1 MSKSAYRP
9 QRRLRSEFLSLL
21 LTFAVPAALALLMYS
36 SLRELPTTCAAPEV
50 APTDSFGAFIFL
62 KPAQE
67 LAAIK
72 AIRSAWQPG
81 RAEVRA
87 HTVDLSA
94 LDLPESEPVSVLAL
108 KDCVEGPLVRP
119 IRRAPWPR
127 PLSLAA
133 PAPRVIAPA
142 AESVA
147 STDANPFTRAEL
159 LKIED

>member
-36 SLRELPTTCAAPEV
+36 SLRSLPTTLTSPNAAP
-50 APTDSFGAFIFL
+50 APAFGSLISL
-62 KPAQE
+62 EPAQE

-81 RAEVRA
+81 LAEARA

-108 KDCVEGPLVRP
+108 KDCVEGHLERP
-119 IRRAPWPR
+119 NRRAPLPR

-133 PAPRVIAPA
+133 PAPRVIPAQNEATAPKD
-142 AESVA
+142 
-147 STDANPFTRAEL
+147 TNPFTRAEL